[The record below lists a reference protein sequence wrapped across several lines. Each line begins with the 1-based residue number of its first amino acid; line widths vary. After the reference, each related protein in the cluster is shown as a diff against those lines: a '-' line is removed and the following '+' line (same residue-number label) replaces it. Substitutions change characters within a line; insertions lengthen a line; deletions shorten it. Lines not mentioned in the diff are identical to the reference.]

1 MNVTEIVI
9 SAMKVRGYNQTILAE
24 KAGLKRQTNV
34 SEMLRS
40 KSMRVDNFLL
50 LLNSMDFDIVVIDRN
65 KTNNN
70 PIKWVVGGSNSEL
83 QKVSRDT
90 QAPENGYVI
99 REAKPDM
106 TPETPKIDLDAL
118 LSDDEPSEKQKPTS
132 RKIKL
137 K

>member
-1 MNVTEIVI
+1 MNATEIVI

-50 LLNSMDFDIVVIDRN
+50 LLNSMDFDIVVVDRN

-70 PIKWVVGGSNSEL
+70 PIKWVVGNSNNEP
-83 QKVSRDT
+83 T
-90 QAPENGYVI
+90 
-99 REAKPDM
+99 KPD
-106 TPETPKIDLDAL
+106 LDKL
-118 LSDDEPSEKQKPTS
+118 LEE
-132 RKIKL
+132 
-137 K
+137 

>member
-1 MNVTEIVI
+1 MNATEIVI

-50 LLNSMDFDIVVIDRN
+50 LLNSMDFDIVVVDRN

-70 PIKWVVGGSNSEL
+70 PIKWVVGSN
-83 QKVSRDT
+83 K
-90 QAPENGYVI
+90 N
-99 REAKPDM
+99 KPAGL
-106 TPETPKIDLDAL
+106 DLDEL
-118 LSDDEPSEKQKPTS
+118 LSDPKPAEKPKYAPHRTGTP
-132 RKIKL
+132 KIKL